1 MNKENMKAFVTV
13 KIPVQ
18 WIKSLS
24 YQRGKVGGAYIPTQ
38 TGTVRCRAACFVLID
53 NASRGLRNVK

>member
-24 YQRGKVGGAYIPTQ
+24 YQRGSSGPLMYLRKQV
-38 TGTVRCRAACFVLID
+38 
-53 NASRGLRNVK
+53 RNVTGRVAA